1 MKKNSNFYHVIAV
14 TFLIERNGKFLLIK
28 RSKKEDHYGGKWVFP
43 GGKVEKGE
51 NIIKTLLR
59 EVKEETG
66 LKIQKRAA
74 FLRSYS
80 FTRNDGTLTI
90 GLVFCLK
97 YKSGK
102 VKLDKNSE
110 DFAWIRPN
118 EITKFDTIP
127 GIETHLENAQEA
139 IKRNLFMDLKKLS
152 KNG

>member
-1 MKKNSNFYHVIAV
+1 MKRNSKFYHVIAV
-14 TFLIERNGKFLLIK
+14 TFLIERKGRFLLIK
-28 RSKKEDHYGGKWVFP
+28 RNQKEDHYGGKWVFP

-51 NIIKTLLR
+51 DVLKTLLR

-66 LKIQKRAA
+66 LEIRRKAA

-80 FTRNDGTLTI
+80 FIRNDGSSTI

-97 YKSGK
+97 YKSGR

-110 DFAWIRPN
+110 DFTWVSPK
-118 EITKFDTIP
+118 EIKKYDTIP
-127 GIETHLENAQEA
+127 GIETHIRNAQEA
-139 IKRNLFMDLKKLS
+139 IQRNLFVKLKKLS

>member
-1 MKKNSNFYHVIAV
+1 MKKNSKFYHVIAV
-14 TFLIERNGKFLLIK
+14 TFLIEKNGRFLLIK
-28 RSKKEDHYGGKWVFP
+28 RGSNEDHYGGKWVFP

-51 NIIKTLLR
+51 DIIGTLLR

-66 LKIQKRAA
+66 LRVQRKAA

-80 FTRNDGTLTI
+80 FTRKDNSSTV

-97 YKSGK
+97 YKGGK

-110 DFAWIRPN
+110 DFVWILPE
-118 EITKFDTIP
+118 EIKDYDTIP
-127 GIETHLENAQEA
+127 GIEMHIKNAQEA
-139 IKRNLFMDLKKLS
+139 IQKNLFMDLKKLS

>member
-1 MKKNSNFYHVIAV
+1 MKKKSKFYHVIAV

-28 RSKKEDHYGGKWVFP
+28 RSKKEDHYGEKWVFP

-51 NIIKTLLR
+51 DVIKALLR

-66 LKIQKRAA
+66 LEIQKRAA

-80 FTRNDGTLTI
+80 FTRKNGTSTI

-102 VKLDKNSE
+102 VRLDKNSE
-110 DFAWIRPN
+110 DFAWIYPE
-118 EITKFDTIP
+118 EIVKFDTIA